1 MNKQELIKHI
11 EKVKGDKPHYREQY
25 HLGRWQTIE
34 SMLELI
40 DQLDE
45 PEITE
50 EQAWEV
56 IERANHQHIAPAYV
70 WIYKKAI
77 QKGLTPTDITGLEEN
92 PTISKKETVEVP
104 QTIGAYIKKER
115 GENTLGNIA
124 DEIYNSEES
133 WSNLSEEYKWMRLNF
148 TLFARAWLDGYT
160 IEPPKKHRVKV
171 SGELYFVRYDE
182 LEVVVIRD
190 SAPRFIERAKLFDN
204 KEEAEKVAGDV
215 NGYVEELPEDEAMK
229 LIEGWKGNE

>member
-104 QTIGAYIKKER
+104 QFVADYIEKMKNGAYPTIGVSFKTPECMPTNVMNWLGHYDDMDDVDTDAAKKIKK
-115 GENTLGNIA
+115 NTARLGLT
-124 DEIYNSEES
+124 DTP
-133 WSNLSEEYKWMRLNF
+133 SNHQKRYK
-148 TLFARAWLDGYT
+148 
-160 IEPPKKHRVKV
+160 
-171 SGELYFVRYDE
+171 
-182 LEVVVIRD
+182 
-190 SAPRFIERAKLFDN
+190 
-204 KEEAEKVAGDV
+204 
-215 NGYVEELPEDEAMK
+215 
-229 LIEGWKGNE
+229 